1 MNNKDYILP
10 AYLDL
15 PQNNNPNF
23 ILWLIK
29 DVYHQITIVGKMNKE
44 KALEFAFDQFKCSK
58 RIQDL
63 YKEKYGK

>member
-15 PQNNNPNF
+15 PHNQNPTF

-29 DVYHQITIVGKMNKE
+29 DVFHQITIVNKMSKE
-44 KALEFAFDQFKCSK
+44 IALEFAFEQFKCSDK
-58 RIQDL
+58 IKEL
-63 YKEKYGK
+63 YREKYGK